1 MEDDMSIPE
10 SVSVES
16 RVSQIHAQM
25 QLLVGGFRDMRQEF
39 GDMRDGVADTL
50 LNHEGRI
57 GANTGTL
64 KILKKIVWV
73 TLAVVLT
80 SAAGLNGAGIVEV
93 LARLNGG

>member
-1 MEDDMSIPE
+1 MSVPE

-25 QLLVGGFRDMRQEF
+25 QVLVQGFRDMRSEF

-57 GANTGTL
+57 SSGEGSM
-64 KILKKIVWV
+64 KVMKKLVWAI
-73 TLAVVLT
+73 LAVVLAT
-80 SAAGLNGAGIVEV
+80 TAGLNGAGIVEV
-93 LARLNGG
+93 FARLNGG